1 MLERSNQLTSNL
13 LWLPAWLALLAFMPA
28 HATELRALAS
38 WDDTHPARRILLH
51 TYLKNV
57 EAASKGDLTFKLNG
71 PETAPPFEQLQPV
84 GAGVFQFLFTHPGY
98 HIGITPYLISVDGF
112 KGDSKT
118 LRDSGVYDLID
129 THYQRFGVKLVF
141 STKSAEDSGFQIIL
155 RQPVGPSGDLTGRKI
170 RGTQNYAGVV
180 SLLHASPVVLPPGEV
195 YSALEK
201 GVVDGAAWPSI
212 GVLDYKW
219 NEVAKYLLRPL
230 FGSSSYYL
238 FINLNTWKGLSK
250 SQQAVLVDEGQKI
263 GEFWDTEWLRLT
275 KLEQDKLLAAGSKV
289 TEVSPEL
296 GNKLSAAFADGLW
309 TLSSASDPTGTAELR
324 AFAKAHG
331 LAD

>member
-1 MLERSNQLTSNL
+1 MRKRSKPLRSKL
-13 LWLPAWLALLAFMPA
+13 LWSLLCFALLAGELA
-28 HATELRALAS
+28 HATELRTLAS
-38 WDDTHPARRILLH
+38 WDDTHPARRLLLG

-57 EAASKGDLTFKLNG
+57 ETASKGDLTFKLSG
-71 PETAPPFEQLQPV
+71 PETVPPFEQLQPV
-84 GAGVFQFLFTHPGY
+84 GAGVFQLLFTHPGY
-98 HIGITPYLISVDGF
+98 HIGITPYLISIDGL

-118 LRDSGVYDLID
+118 LREPGIYALID
-129 THYQRFGVKLVF
+129 KHYQRFGVKLVF
-141 STKSAEDSGFQIIL
+141 ATKSIDGSGYQIIL
-155 RQPVGPSGDLTGRKI
+155 RQPVGASGDLTGRKI

-180 SLLHASPVVLPPGEV
+180 SLLHASPVVLPPAEV

-201 GVVDGAAWPSI
+201 GVIDGAAWPAI

-219 NEVAKYLLRPL
+219 NEVARYMLRPL

-238 FINLNTWKGLSK
+238 FVNLSTWNGFSK

-263 GEFWDTEWLRLT
+263 GAFWDPEWLRLT
-275 KLEQDKLLAAGSKV
+275 KLEQDKLHAAGSKV

-296 GNKLSAAFADGLW
+296 GNKLSASFADGLW
-309 TLSSASDPTGTAELR
+309 DLSSASDPTGTAELR
-324 AFAKAHG
+324 AFAKGHG